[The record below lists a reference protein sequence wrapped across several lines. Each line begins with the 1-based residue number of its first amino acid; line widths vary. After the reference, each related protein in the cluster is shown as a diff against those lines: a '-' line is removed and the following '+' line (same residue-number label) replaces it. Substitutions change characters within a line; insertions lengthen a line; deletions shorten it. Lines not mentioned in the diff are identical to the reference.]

1 MGATKGEGVLAEG
14 LWGACG
20 AAKGAAREN
29 PDCNPGSYMTAQFL
43 VLLLAGALLAVLA
56 PVARAQAPALPTIEG
71 PVNGPGPMYPGLRP
85 LTAGTAPEDYG
96 YVTEEFF
103 VSGTTRTGNP
113 TVEQTY
119 TTRILVRS
127 PKKPQRFSGI
137 VVAEVMHS
145 NGFAVTFEPSRHS
158 FLLRG
163 HVHVEIAAQLGNVTG
178 TVKPFNP
185 ERYGTLAI
193 ASGAQT
199 SQIVA
204 QVGRL
209 LKSNLLK
216 PLPVRHV
223 LLMGTS
229 QSSGVLRTYQSQQH
243 FQARMPDGSPVF
255 DGYLAVSTLGGAPM
269 MVVDVPTIMMPTQT
283 EVNSGAAAGNT
294 YRRPDSD
301 EPGNRLR
308 IYETAGMPHANGR
321 DTIAY
326 TPGMCTQPVSD
337 FPWGAAVSVGLHH
350 LVQWVDAGITPPRA
364 PYIEV
369 DNDTAND
376 GSRLALDANGNVK
389 GGVRNVYVDVPVA
402 QFSVPNAGATPAAQ
416 FLCSIAGVRTEFTE
430 EKLSSLYRNRGD
442 YLSDVVRRAVHLIRE
457 GWLLPENAPDVLV
470 DALEADIP

>member
-1 MGATKGEGVLAEG
+1 MNPNSAQRACCFAIFPFRFETRVFVVAFFVVACLSALA
-14 LWGACG
+14 
-20 AAKGAAREN
+20 
-29 PDCNPGSYMTAQFL
+29 PQ
-43 VLLLAGALLAVLA
+43 AGAQSTV
-56 PVARAQAPALPTIEG
+56 PEIPSVEG
-71 PVNGPGPMYPGLRP
+71 PVTGPGQMYPGLRP
-85 LTAGTAPEDYG
+85 LTPGTEPADYG

-103 VSGTTRTGNP
+103 VSGTTLVGG
-113 TVEQTY
+113 VEQPY
-119 TTRILVRS
+119 TTRMLVRQ
-127 PKKPQRFSGI
+127 PKNPKRFSGI

-163 HVHVEIAAQLGNVTG
+163 HIHVEIAAQLGNVTG
-178 TVKPFNP
+178 VVKPFNP
-185 ERYGTLAI
+185 ERYAPLVMT
-193 ASGAQT
+193 SGAQT

-204 QVGRL
+204 QVGAL
-209 LKSNLLK
+209 IKSNLRGG
-216 PLPVRHV
+216 PLHPLRVRHL

-243 FQARMPDGSPVF
+243 FQARMPDGGPIV

-301 EPGNRLR
+301 EPANRLR

-321 DTIAY
+321 DTVAY
-326 TPGMCTQPVSD
+326 TPGMCTLPVSD

-350 LVQWVDAGITPPRA
+350 LVQWVDRGRIPPRA

-369 DNDTAND
+369 DNDLAND

-402 QFSVPNAGATPAAQ
+402 QFGVPNAGATPAAG
-416 FLCSIAGVRTEFTE
+416 FLCSIAGFRLDYDEQ
-430 EKLSSLYRNRGD
+430 KLQTLYRNRLD
-442 YLSDVVRRAVHLIRE
+442 YLGDVTRRALELVFE
-457 GWLLPENAPDVLV
+457 GWLLPESLPDVLL
-470 DALEADIP
+470 DALETDIPRRSHP